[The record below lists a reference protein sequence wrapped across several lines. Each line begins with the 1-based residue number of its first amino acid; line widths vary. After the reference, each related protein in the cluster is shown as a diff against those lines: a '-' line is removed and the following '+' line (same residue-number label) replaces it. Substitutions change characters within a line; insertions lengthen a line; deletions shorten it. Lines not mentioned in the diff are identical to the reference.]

1 MRQRFWQTCLLVFC
15 LFMVVSRF
23 SLTVCYRAAALRLL
37 YLKPWGEEFRAQR
50 LSDRSLT
57 HLIRLQDMTDMEL
70 SDLLTVAA
78 AVGRDGAVPDMG
90 RYGPQDLLKW
100 KRILQSDGRE
110 NYERIRAAYAAVW
123 DDIKCFPVTAKG
135 ISFENSWMFER
146 NYGGRRGHE
155 GTDLMPP
162 EQLSG
167 HYRIVSMTDG
177 VVEKIGWLPKGGWRI
192 GIRSPSGGYFYYAHL
207 DSYSQNFQIG
217 EYVTA
222 GTQLGKMGDTG
233 YGPVGTR
240 GKFDVHLHLGI
251 YIRTEKAEEVSVNP
265 YWPLK
270 YIASLDDSL

>member
-15 LFMVVSRF
+15 LFMVASRF

-37 YLKPWGEEFRAQR
+37 YLKPWREDFRAQR

-251 YIRTEKAEEVSVNP
+251 YIRTENAEEVSVNP